1 MSFNFDDYIKLKL
14 LGKTTK
20 RVLDLIDES
29 ENNNKKE
36 LKSTLDYILEDIF
49 D

>member
-36 LKSTLDYILEDIF
+36 PKDITDSILEELL
-49 D
+49 